1 MAKRTPKKV
10 KADTFEVVKDEN
22 RGWRLSIPATLSST
36 GKRRQLFY
44 RTSREGE
51 AAAKKFKDQ
60 RKEFGVQSLAIAPGL
75 AEAATTAEALLQPLG
90 IGLLEAV
97 RRFVETETRLRA
109 SVSIEDA
116 CAAFRATGSGWSDSQ
131 ARAYRL
137 RCEKLCVT
145 FAGRILSSVTGEELA
160 EHLEATTTGPGA
172 FNQAMRLVRAIWRW
186 GAKPPRSWCNIEP
199 VQQVEAK
206 ATVSEAVG
214 ILTPDQAR
222 AVMSA
227 AETFYPEAVPAF
239 AISLFTGLRQA
250 EVDRLE
256 PGDISAEG
264 IEVPAIS
271 SKTKRRRFIGMP
283 EPLADWLAVYPIGD
297 SVTPPDWK
305 RKQIAVRRMAGFKVW
320 SSLVSKL
327 KVTPRL
333 KTTPPDDLPE
343 WPDNA
348 IRHTAAT
355 VSVALGKPL
364 EALIFEHGHS
374 GGVQMLKRHYLGA
387 MRKADAIAIWAM
399 RPNGKKAANLKTA

>member
-1 MAKRTPKKV
+1 MSKRTPKQK
-10 KADTFEVVKDEN
+10 KAATFEVVRDKI
-22 RGWRLSIPATLSST
+22 RGWRLSIPAPLSST
-36 GKRRQLFY
+36 GNRRQLFY
-44 RTSREGE
+44 RTSREAE

-75 AEAATTAEALLQPLG
+75 SEAATTAEELLQPLG

-97 RRFVETETRLRA
+97 RRFVEIETRLRS
-109 SVSIEDA
+109 SVPIEDA

-137 RCEKLCVT
+137 RCEKLCAAFV
-145 FAGRILSSVTGEELA
+145 GRLVSSVTGEELA
-160 EHLEATTTGPGA
+160 GHLEATTTGPGA
-172 FNQAMRLVRAIWRW
+172 YNQAVRLVRAIWRW
-186 GAKPPRSWCNIEP
+186 CAKSPRAWCALEPIE
-199 VQQVEAK
+199 QVEAK
-206 ATVSEAVG
+206 ATVSGAVG

-222 AVMSA
+222 AVMLA
-227 AETFYPEAVPAF
+227 AETYYPECVPAF

-256 PGDISAEG
+256 PGDISTEG
-264 IEVPAIS
+264 IQVPAIS

-305 RKQIAVRRMAGFKVW
+305 RKQIAVRRMAGFRVW
-320 SSLVSKL
+320 TNLVPKL

-333 KTTPPDDLPE
+333 EAAPPDDLPE

-355 VSVALGKPL
+355 VAVALGKPL

>member
-1 MAKRTPKKV
+1 MAKQTKFTPKQ
-10 KADTFEVVKDEN
+10 TSN
-22 RGWRLSIPATLSST
+22 GWCLNIPEKYSQS
-36 GKRRQLFY
+36 GKRERHFY
-44 RTSREGE
+44 RTRALAEV
-51 AAAKKFKDQ
+51 AAVKLKSNA
-60 RKEFGVQSLAIAPGL
+60 KEFGEQASAIGPAL
-75 AEAATTAEALLQPLG
+75 AEAAAAADALLRPLG

-97 RRFVETETRLRA
+97 RRFVEAETRQRA
-109 SVSIEDA
+109 SVPIEDA
-116 CAAFRATGSGWSDSQ
+116 CAAFRATGSDWSDSQ

-145 FAGRILSSVTGEELA
+145 FKGRLLSTVTGEELA
-160 EHLEATTTGPGA
+160 AHLAATGTGPGA
-172 FNQAMRLVRAIWRW
+172 YNQAVRLVRAIWRW
-186 GAKPPRSWCNIEP
+186 AAKPPRQWCLTDP

-206 ATVSEAVG
+206 AIVSDAVG
-214 ILTPDQAR
+214 ILTPTQAA
-222 AVMSA
+222 AVMLA
-227 AETFYPEAVPAF
+227 AETYYPEAVPAF

-283 EPLADWLAVYPIGD
+283 EPLADWLAVYPIGET
-297 SVTPPDWK
+297 VTPPDWK
-305 RKQIAVRRMAGFKVW
+305 RKQIAVRRMAGFRVW
-320 SSLVSKL
+320 SNLVPKL
-327 KVTPRL
+327 KIRPKL
-333 KTTPPDDLPE
+333 EATPPADLPE

-387 MRKADAIAIWAM
+387 MRKSDAIKIWAL
-399 RPNGKKAANLKTA
+399 RPMLAKVEAKKIPTLAIA